1 MHNNYS
7 DSFIKKVLEDAN
19 SIAIVGASP
28 NKERDSHKVMKYL
41 LEKGYE
47 IFPVN
52 PKESGNMILGQYCF
66 DDLESINKPVDMVD
80 VFRATEALM
89 GIAEQSISIGAK
101 VLWTQEN
108 IVNKEAAKNNL
119 AELERIN
126 GKTRTGK
133 RRFATGGVV
142 SESSDNST
150 SSVNEALIEALSKPV
165 RAYVTTQDLQKSESE
180 RNALSRKTSY

>member
-7 DSFIKKVLEDAN
+7 DSFIKKVLEDTN

-28 NKERDSHKVMKYL
+28 HKERDSHKVMKYL

-52 PKESGNMILGQYCF
+52 PKESGNMILGKYCF

-80 VFRATEALM
+80 VFRATEAVM

-108 IVNKEAAKNNL
+108 IVHEEAAKLVQNAGL
-119 AELERIN
+119 KVIMDRCPKKE
-126 GKTRTGK
+126 
-133 RRFATGGVV
+133 
-142 SESSDNST
+142 
-150 SSVNEALIEALSKPV
+150 LSKS
-165 RAYVTTQDLQKSESE
+165 YWTT
-180 RNALSRKTSY
+180 KTK

>member
-7 DSFIKKVLEDAN
+7 DSFIKKVLEDAK

-47 IFPVN
+47 VFPVN
-52 PKESGNMILGQYCF
+52 PKESGNIILGQYCF
-66 DDLESINKPVDMVD
+66 DDLESINKPVDIVD
-80 VFRATEALM
+80 VFRATEAVM

-108 IVNKEAAKNNL
+108 IINEEAAKL
-119 AELERIN
+119 AENAGL
-126 GKTRTGK
+126 K
-133 RRFATGGVV
+133 VV
-142 SESSDNST
+142 MNRCPKKE
-150 SSVNEALIEALSKPV
+150 LSKS
-165 RAYVTTQDLQKSESE
+165 YWTT
-180 RNALSRKTSY
+180 KTK

>member
-7 DSFIKKVLEDAN
+7 DSFIKKVLEEAK
-19 SIAIVGASP
+19 SIAIVGASS

-47 IFPVN
+47 VLPVN
-52 PKESGNMILGQYCF
+52 PKESGNIILGQYCF

-80 VFRATEALM
+80 VFRATEAVM

-108 IVNKEAAKNNL
+108 IVHEEAAKL
-119 AELERIN
+119 AENAGL
-126 GKTRTGK
+126 K
-133 RRFATGGVV
+133 VV
-142 SESSDNST
+142 MDRCPKKE
-150 SSVNEALIEALSKPV
+150 LSKSYWTP
-165 RAYVTTQDLQKSESE
+165 
-180 RNALSRKTSY
+180 KTK

>member
-1 MHNNYS
+1 MNKKYS
-7 DSFIKKVLEDAN
+7 DSFIKKILEDTN

-47 IFPVN
+47 VFPVN
-52 PKESGNMILGQYCF
+52 PKESGNIILGQYCF

-80 VFRATEALM
+80 VFRATEAVM

-108 IVNKEAAKNNL
+108 IVHEKAAQLAKNAGL
-119 AELERIN
+119 
-126 GKTRTGK
+126 K
-133 RRFATGGVV
+133 VV
-142 SESSDNST
+142 MDRCPKKE
-150 SSVNEALIEALSKPV
+150 LSKS
-165 RAYVTTQDLQKSESE
+165 YWTT
-180 RNALSRKTSY
+180 KTK

>member
-1 MHNNYS
+1 MNNNYS
-7 DSFIKKVLEDAN
+7 DSFIKKVLEDAK

-47 IFPVN
+47 VFPVN
-52 PKESGNMILGQYCF
+52 PKESGNIILGQYCF

-80 VFRATEALM
+80 VFRATEAVM

-108 IVNKEAAKNNL
+108 IVHEKAAQLAKNAGL
-119 AELERIN
+119 
-126 GKTRTGK
+126 K
-133 RRFATGGVV
+133 VV
-142 SESSDNST
+142 MDRCPKKE
-150 SSVNEALIEALSKPV
+150 LSKSYWTP
-165 RAYVTTQDLQKSESE
+165 
-180 RNALSRKTSY
+180 KTK